1 MKTRG
6 TQVQNWL
13 NGFQRA
19 YTHSLRYFRALRVMD
34 RVVDAV
40 LALGLSKQ
48 CQTSLMRMTR
58 CSQCAGVSALP
69 CNRLCLNTLRGCLV
83 DLGDLVEPI
92 REFSQALIRM
102 EEQARSYSLYS
113 QITLLSS
120 YFFQTVSDTRT
131 DFITEVHKCHW
142 SVV

>member
-1 MKTRG
+1 M
-6 TQVQNWL
+6 QNWL

-19 YTHSLRYFRALRVMD
+19 YNHSLHYFRALRVVD

-48 CQTSLMRMTR
+48 CQASLMRMTR
-58 CSQCAGVSALP
+58 CGQCAGISALP
-69 CNRLCLNTLRGCLV
+69 CNSLCLNTLRGCLV

-92 REFSQALIRM
+92 QEFSQALIRM
-102 EEQARSYSLYS
+102 EEQARNYELYD

-120 YFFQTVSDTRT
+120 YFFQAVSDTST
-131 DFITEVHKCHW
+131 DFFTIVAEVCKCH
-142 SVV
+142 